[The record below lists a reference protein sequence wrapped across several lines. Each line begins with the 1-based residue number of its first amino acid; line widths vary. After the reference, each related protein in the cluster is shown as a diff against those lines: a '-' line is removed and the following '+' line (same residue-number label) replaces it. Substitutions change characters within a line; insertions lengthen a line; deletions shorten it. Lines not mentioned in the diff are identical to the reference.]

1 MKHLNEQEKFNLN
14 KAEEDTDKKSTTEG
28 LLEAIMLR
36 ISQHKDQLTYF
47 CMYVSLFGICAQYS
61 WRNKLKL
68 EKKIVQKREK
78 LIDEIEI
85 KFYQPCNIYI

>member
-1 MKHLNEQEKFNLN
+1 MEHLNEQEKFNLN

-61 WRNKLKL
+61 
-68 EKKIVQKREK
+68 
-78 LIDEIEI
+78 
-85 KFYQPCNIYI
+85 

>member
-1 MKHLNEQEKFNLN
+1 MN
-14 KAEEDTDKKSTTEG
+14 KKNSIWIKRKKTPIKKSTTEG